1 MPSGIL
7 MVSLF
12 YGFYRKIDHYN
23 FYIYLIN
30 KQKKNQTKKKE
41 MVHIKKYA
49 LINWGVVCLHKEHRG
64 MRVLNLDQ
72 MNVALLCKWV

>member
-1 MPSGIL
+1 
-7 MVSLF
+7 
-12 YGFYRKIDHYN
+12 
-23 FYIYLIN
+23 
-30 KQKKNQTKKKE
+30 

-72 MNVALLCKWV
+72 MNVVLLCKWV